1 MQNYITDT
9 FKTASENTSHTQT
22 ATESVINYIRN
33 LILNRE
39 LRIGDKLPTENEL
52 CEQLGVG
59 RGSVRE
65 AVKRLEAISLLNV
78 RRGDGTYISDVR
90 QNKAFDSLLYK
101 IVLEDIDFQEI
112 VDYRIQLEIGIMQL
126 AIRNVTEDILKE
138 LKNNLFQFSQYI
150 TNEEQKSPV
159 VLHDLDIQFHNIL
172 GKASKN
178 RLLADVYAVSLS
190 LFSPYML
197 SNYGKGQV
205 QSSPEVTIEN
215 HTLLLNALENKDIS
229 LAIYA
234 VVNSTQLWQKWNDY
248 TNSPF
253 Q

>member
-90 QNKAFDSLLYK
+90 QN
-101 IVLEDIDFQEI
+101 
-112 VDYRIQLEIGIMQL
+112 
-126 AIRNVTEDILKE
+126 
-138 LKNNLFQFSQYI
+138 
-150 TNEEQKSPV
+150 
-159 VLHDLDIQFHNIL
+159 
-172 GKASKN
+172 
-178 RLLADVYAVSLS
+178 
-190 LFSPYML
+190 
-197 SNYGKGQV
+197 
-205 QSSPEVTIEN
+205 
-215 HTLLLNALENKDIS
+215 
-229 LAIYA
+229 
-234 VVNSTQLWQKWNDY
+234 
-248 TNSPF
+248 
-253 Q
+253 

>member
-9 FKTASENTSHTQT
+9 FRNTSENPAHPQSP
-22 ATESVINYIRN
+22 TELVISYIRN

-39 LRIGDKLPTENEL
+39 LSIGDKLPTETEL

-65 AVKRLEAISLLNV
+65 AVKRLEAISLLDV
-78 RRGDGTYISDVR
+78 RRGDGTYVSDVR
-90 QNKAFDSLLYK
+90 QNKAFDALLYK
-101 IVLEDIDFQEI
+101 IVLEDIDFKEI
-112 VDYRIQLEIGIMQL
+112 VDYRIQLEMGIMRL
-126 AIRNVTEDILKE
+126 AIRNVTEDILNE
-138 LKNNLFQFSQYI
+138 LKNNLSNFSQYI
-150 TNEEQKSPV
+150 KDDNQKSPL
-159 VLHDLDIQFHNIL
+159 VLHDLDIQFHNLL

-205 QSSPEVTIEN
+205 QSSPETTIEN

-229 LAIYA
+229 LATYA
-234 VVNSTQLWQKWNDY
+234 VVNSIHLWQKWNDY
-248 TNSPF
+248 SKNI
-253 Q
+253 

>member
-1 MQNYITDT
+1 M
-9 FKTASENTSHTQT
+9 ALTS
-22 ATESVINYIRN
+22 
-33 LILNRE
+33 
-39 LRIGDKLPTENEL
+39 PT
-52 CEQLGVG
+52 
-59 RGSVRE
+59 S
-65 AVKRLEAISLLNV
+65 AK
-78 RRGDGTYISDVR
+78 
-90 QNKAFDSLLYK
+90 NKAFDSLLYK

-229 LAIYA
+229 LATYA
-234 VVNSTQLWQKWNDY
+234 VVNSTQAMAEME
-248 TNSPF
+248 
-253 Q
+253 

>member
-9 FKTASENTSHTQT
+9 FQSASKHTSQNQT
-22 ATESVINYIRN
+22 ATELVINHIRSQ
-33 LILNRE
+33 ILNRE

-229 LAIYA
+229 LATYA

-248 TNSPF
+248 TKAK
-253 Q
+253 

>member
-229 LAIYA
+229 LATYA

>member
-9 FKTASENTSHTQT
+9 SQTVSESESHTQSP
-22 ATESVINYIRN
+22 TELVVQYIRN
-33 LILNRE
+33 LILSRE
-39 LRIGDKLPTENEL
+39 LRIGDKLPTETEL

-65 AVKRLEAISLLNV
+65 AVKRLEAINLLNV

-112 VDYRIQLEIGIMQL
+112 VDYRIQLEIGIMRL
-126 AIRNVTEDILKE
+126 AIRNVTRDILDE
-138 LKNNLFQFSQYI
+138 LKNNLLKFSQYI
-150 TNEEQKSPV
+150 TGEEEKSPL
-159 VLHDLDIQFHNIL
+159 VLHDLDIEFHNIL

-197 SNYGKGQV
+197 NNYGKGQV
-205 QSSPEVTIEN
+205 QSSPEATIEN

-229 LAIYA
+229 LATYA

-248 TNSPF
+248 TRK
-253 Q
+253 